1 MERGFETHRF
11 RMRTELDGLWNF
23 RTEKGDVRRVSVP
36 SCWETYPGLEL
47 YQGKAAYEKKFE
59 GGGNLHFIFKGVSH
73 TADCYLDGVKIA
85 HHYNAFTPFEALV
98 ENVDE
103 GMHTLRIDVDNS
115 FNEESALHVMNDY
128 YTYGGINRPVIVEEV
143 TDVYIERI
151 HFTPVRREDGWN
163 GKVSIRVRKIGS
175 GTQKIRIGLD
185 LDGEVFG
192 DLIGEVSEGVNVLE
206 DTFFFDE
213 VEAYEYR
220 DFVEADGSADAECG
234 EGAENGREWNGC
246 EGTLCEEIHVPA
258 PKLYY
263 LTAEA
268 WIVFPDGQEVLVDD
282 LIERVGFREVK
293 VEGNRIL
300 FNGRPIRLR
309 GFNRHEDH
317 GLYGCAIPYDAMD
330 NDLRLFEDLHANAV
344 RTCHYPNDE
353 RFLDLCDELG
363 ILVWEEG
370 HARGLSEEQMRHKN
384 FRKQSLDCIEEM
396 IDNHYNHPSIYIWGI
411 LNECAS
417 YTEYGKEVYAEQ
429 FALIKKMDQT
439 RPTTFASCMFFT
451 DICLGLPDVVS
462 MNLYPLWY
470 HDTPVKEYLTQIND
484 WIQTTAGAGKPIII
498 SEIGAG
504 AIPGYQ
510 APGNPKWT
518 ETRQKEIISE
528 QLDGVLAREDFSGVY
543 LWQFCDGRVP
553 DGYFYSRPR
562 CLNNKG
568 VVDQYRNP
576 KLAYEAVKERYARA
590 EEAVKRG

>member
-1 MERGFETHRF
+1 MERGFETHQF
-11 RMRTELDGLWNF
+11 RIRTELDGLWNF
-23 RTEKGDVRRVSVP
+23 RTQKGDARRVSVP
-36 SCWETYPGLEL
+36 SCWETYPGLER
-47 YQGKAAYEKKFE
+47 YQGKASYEKKFE

-85 HHYNAFTPFEALV
+85 HHYNAFTPFETLV
-98 ENVDE
+98 ENVE
-103 GMHTLRIDVDNS
+103 RGTHTLRIDVDNS
-115 FNEESALHVMNDY
+115 FNEESSLHVMNDY

-143 TDVYIERI
+143 EDIYIERI
-151 HFTPVRREDGWN
+151 HFTPIRTEKGWN
-163 GKVSIRVRKIGS
+163 GKISVRVRKIGE
-175 GTQKIRIGLD
+175 GIQKIRIGLA
-185 LDGEVFG
+185 LDDETFG
-192 DLIGEVSEGVNVLE
+192 DLTGELTQGVTVLE
-206 DTFFFDE
+206 ETFSFPNAE
-213 VEAYEYR
+213 TYEYR
-220 DFVEADGSADAECG
+220 DFLPGSAEVNNADG
-234 EGAENGREWNGC
+234 
-246 EGTLCEEIHVPA
+246 EINIPA

-263 LTAEA
+263 LTAEV
-268 WIVFPDGQEVLVDD
+268 WVSLGEDEEMLLDD
-282 LIERVGFREVK
+282 MIERIGFREVH

-300 FNGRPIRLR
+300 FNGRPIKLR

-330 NDLRLFEDLHANAV
+330 YDLRLFEDLHANAV

-417 YTEYGKEVYAEQ
+417 HTEYGKEIYAEQ
-429 FALIKKMDQT
+429 FALIKQMDQT
-439 RPTTFASCMFFT
+439 RPTTFASCQFFK
-451 DICLGLPDVVS
+451 DISFDLVDVVS

-470 HDTPVKEYLTQIND
+470 HDTPVEEYLTQIND
-484 WIQTTAGAGKPIII
+484 WIQGTSGAGKPIII

-504 AIPGYQ
+504 AIPGYH

-518 ETRQKEIISE
+518 EDRQKEIISE
-528 QLDGVLAREDFSGVY
+528 QLTGVLGREDFSGVY

-568 VVDQYRNP
+568 IVDQYRNR
-576 KLAYEAVKERYARA
+576 KQSYEAVKSIYAKA
-590 EEAVKRG
+590 ECGTYK

>member
-1 MERGFETHRF
+1 MERGFETHQYRI
-11 RMRTELDGLWNF
+11 RKELGGLWNF
-23 RTEKGDVRRVSVP
+23 RTEKGDCRRVSVP

-59 GGGNLHFIFKGVSH
+59 GSGNLHFIFKGVSH

-85 HHYNAFTPFEALV
+85 HHYNASTPFEALV
-98 ENVDE
+98 EDVED
-103 GMHTLRIDVDNS
+103 GMHTLRIEVDNS
-115 FNEESALHVMNDY
+115 FNGESALHVMNDY

-143 TDVYIERI
+143 EDIYIERM
-151 HFTPVRREDGWN
+151 HFTPIREENGWSGQIKVRL
-163 GKVSIRVRKIGS
+163 RKIS
-175 GTQKIRIGLD
+175 EGTANVRIGLA
-185 LDGEVFG
+185 LDEEHFG
-192 DLIGEVSEGVNVLE
+192 NLTGVVSQGVNELE
-206 DTFFFDE
+206 AVYSFPQAE
-213 VEAYEYR
+213 NYEYR
-220 DFVEADGSADAECG
+220 DFVPAPVDSDK
-234 EGAENGREWNGC
+234 
-246 EGTLCEEIHVPA
+246 EIAIPV

-263 LTAEA
+263 LTAEVWVTVA
-268 WIVFPDGQEVLVDD
+268 EDEEVLTDD
-282 LIERVGFREVK
+282 LIDRIGFREVR

-300 FNGRPIRLR
+300 FNGRPIKLR

-317 GLYGCAIPYDAMD
+317 GLYGNAIPFDAMHY
-330 NDLRLFEDLHANAV
+330 DLRLFEDLNANAV

-353 RFLDLCDELG
+353 LFLDLCDELG

-384 FRKQSLDCIEEM
+384 FRQQSLDCIEEM

-417 YTEYGKEVYAEQ
+417 HTEYGKEIYAEQ
-429 FALIKKMDQT
+429 FALIKQMDQT
-439 RPTTFASCMFFT
+439 RPTTFASCQFFK
-451 DICLGLPDVVS
+451 DISFDLVDVVS

-484 WIQTTAGAGKPIII
+484 WIQDTEGAGKPIII

-510 APGNPKWT
+510 APGNPRWT
-518 ETRQKEIISE
+518 ETRQKNILTE
-528 QLDGVLAREDFSGVY
+528 QLTSVLEREDFSGVY
-543 LWQFCDGRVP
+543 QWQFCDCRVP
-553 DGYFYSRPR
+553 DGYFNNRPR

-576 KLAYEAVKERYARA
+576 KLSYEAVKEIYGRF
-590 EEAVKRG
+590 K